1 MLIQTTNGMRCNTAR
16 ITGSASDLQEIAEVL
31 EGKVEIY
38 TLVGDIAGTEKKGI
52 ELNPIGFSAGKK
64 LITGGYST
72 CGIVLKHI
80 NPAKTFK
87 DIVSHVKGV
96 WDAGYVSG
104 QKCTYVNGF
113 KATSKGE

>member
-1 MLIQTTNGMRCNTAR
+1 MLIQTTNGIRCNVSR
-16 ITGSASDLQEIAEVL
+16 ITGSASDLQAIAEVL

-38 TLVGDIAGTEKKGI
+38 TLVGEPAGTEKKGV

-64 LITGGYST
+64 LITGAYST

-80 NPAKTFK
+80 KPTKTFK
-87 DIVSHVKGV
+87 DIVAHVKGA
-96 WDAGYVSG
+96 WDAGYTSG